1 MKKNVG
7 RPSFADTGVSHRK
20 TTNLFLERVNQLLD
34 WRRIEGVI
42 DSYDTRGRGIAGNTA
57 YPGLVLFKM
66 SLLGIW

>member
-7 RPSFADTGVSHRK
+7 HTSFADTGVSHRK
-20 TTNLFLERVNQLLD
+20 TTNLFLERVNQLLV

-42 DSYDTRGRGIAGNTA
+42 YSYDTRGRGIAGNTA